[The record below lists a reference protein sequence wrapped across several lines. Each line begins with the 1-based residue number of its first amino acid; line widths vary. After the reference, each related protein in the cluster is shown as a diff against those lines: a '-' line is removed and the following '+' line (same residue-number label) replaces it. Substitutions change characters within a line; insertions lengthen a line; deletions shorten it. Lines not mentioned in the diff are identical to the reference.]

1 MFTNSSITN
10 RNVKSRF
17 SEFCATYSSTIISNI
32 KRLGLKPPLYTH
44 ALNKGIVISIQPST
58 LEALARAYENLQPII
73 ADLYVE
79 FEKAM
84 ENENYRDAS
93 LLQSRAERLFEEAE
107 AILIVI
113 AEQENG

>member
-17 SEFCATYSSTIISNI
+17 SKLYTTFSSAIISNI
-32 KRLGLKPPLYTH
+32 KRLIGKPPLYTH

-58 LEALARAYENLQPII
+58 LQVLARAYENLQPII

-79 FEKAM
+79 F
-84 ENENYRDAS
+84 
-93 LLQSRAERLFEEAE
+93 
-107 AILIVI
+107 
-113 AEQENG
+113 

>member
-17 SEFCATYSSTIISNI
+17 SEFYTTYSSATINSI

-44 ALNKGIVISIQPST
+44 PLNKGIVISIQPST
-58 LEALARAYENLQPII
+58 LDIARAYENLQPII

-84 ENENYRDAS
+84 ENENYSDARKAS
-93 LLQSRAERLFEEAE
+93 IKSRK
-107 AILIVI
+107 II
-113 AEQENG
+113 